1 METEKYTEIILLY
14 ERYNEERQRF
24 SEQKAAEYRRLRPFR
39 RVVVFLFLL
48 IDIAIVCVLFHV
60 CLIYE
65 FLDFFES
72 VVCAIP
78 NLIIS
83 SFVLCFILG
92 NIDERIVEGSL
103 ADIRRNYFPIEEH
116 LMFRLFE
123 LIGWRNIWDVLDMDR
138 NEYESIL
145 EARDPQNDDY
155 NKIVKLCNIQKE
167 IQKAHEDYHRYA
179 RNGMWMG

>member
-24 SEQKAAEYRRLRPFR
+24 AEQKAAEYCRLRPFR

-60 CLIYE
+60 GLIYE
-65 FLDFFES
+65 FFDFFES
-72 VVCAIP
+72 VVYAIP

-83 SFVLCFILG
+83 SFVLYFILG
-92 NIDERIVEGSL
+92 SIDERIVEGSL
-103 ADIRRNYFPIEEH
+103 ADIRRNYLPIEEH
-116 LMFRLFE
+116 LMFSLFG
-123 LIGWRNIWDVLDMDR
+123 LIGWRNIWDVLGMDR

-155 NKIVKLCNIQKE
+155 NRIVKLCNIQKD
-167 IQKAHEDYHRYA
+167 IQKANEDYHRYA